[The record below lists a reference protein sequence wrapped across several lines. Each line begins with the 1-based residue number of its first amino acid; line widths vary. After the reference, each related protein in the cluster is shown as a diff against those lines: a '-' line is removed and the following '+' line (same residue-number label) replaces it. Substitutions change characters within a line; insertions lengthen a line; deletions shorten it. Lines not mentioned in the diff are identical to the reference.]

1 MHLEIITPESK
12 IFSGEAE
19 AVQFP
24 GLDGSFQVLD
34 NHAAIISALAK
45 GVVKANLNTAF
56 SSPNS
61 NELIKVD
68 ASDQLID
75 INDTVQFKESIE
87 AIIKGKLHYQ
97 KESKHWAEQ
106 HDWSNIIKQ
115 YIVLLDE

>member
-45 GVVKANLNTAF
+45 GFVKANLITAF

-68 ASDQLID
+68 ASDKKVIR
-75 INDTVQFKESIE
+75 VE
-87 AIIKGKLHYQ
+87 IKGGVMEMQNNKV
-97 KESKHWAEQ
+97 
-106 HDWSNIIKQ
+106 
-115 YIVLLDE
+115 IVLAE